1 MLQGG
6 FGDFLIDLAKTGK
19 EDAEVRAVTFD
30 AGASTGTELKQK
42 L

>member
-19 EDAEVRAVTFD
+19 EDAEVWAITFNTS
-30 AGASTGTELKQK
+30 ASTGTELKQK